1 MAVGL
6 VVSGL
11 ALGAAAP
18 ASADPTAPGH
28 TIATAGTLATSG
40 SASGGGAAIDFW
52 KVKLNG
58 GDRLQLLVDT
68 SVAAYF
74 NFQLYVPGTNDANFP
89 SAKAFA
95 SGTTNDSVK
104 GVIELQAPYT
114 GTFVLAVCEGLTVG
128 LCPAVDSGEGAD
140 PMGAYSFTT
149 SLAASVSAT
158 TAAREQR
165 AGATIGAAPTL
176 GLGHLEAGGANAID
190 FWKIKF
196 TAGDKV
202 RIAVNTSVAYYFN
215 FQLFRPGT
223 NDTNFPSAVSV
234 ASGTTNDSARAVIDL
249 TAPHSGTYVL
259 GVCEGL
265 TVGLCPAVDDG
276 YGADPMDPYTFT
288 PTLVGGLETRTS
300 VRLSASSV
308 KYGHEKGFRFTVA
321 VTAIY
326 GGRPGGK
333 VVISD
338 GKKAVCTA
346 TVVNGKGY
354 CALASTTKI
363 PVGKYAIT
371 GAYTGNHDASTSGKA
386 TLTVKRG

>member
-18 ASADPTAPGH
+18 ASAASTAPGH
-28 TIATAGTLATSG
+28 TIATAGTIATSG

-58 GDRLQLLVDT
+58 GDRLQLLVDA

-74 NFQLYVPGTNDANFP
+74 DFQLYAPGTNDANFP

-104 GVIELQAPYT
+104 GVIELQAPYD

-128 LCPAVDSGEGAD
+128 LCPAVDSSYGAD
-140 PMGAYSFTT
+140 PMDAYSFTT
-149 SLAASVSAT
+149 SLAASVPAAV
-158 TAAREQR
+158 AAREQR
-165 AGATIGAAPTL
+165 AGATIGGAPTT

-202 RIAVNTSVAYYFN
+202 QFAVNTSVASYFD

-265 TVGLCPAVDDG
+265 TVGLCPAVDSG

-308 KYGHEKGFRFTVA
+308 KYGHEKGLRFTVA
-321 VTAIY
+321 VAAIY

-354 CALASTTKI
+354 CALSSNTKI
-363 PVGKYAIT
+363 PVGAYSIT
-371 GAYTGNHDASTSGKA
+371 GAYTGNHDASTSGKT
-386 TLTVKRG
+386 TLTVKRQ